1 MPKRLL
7 LLALQVLLGAAARV
21 QYLTLFSSHQQ
32 VCPGRVLHVRVN
44 YSASDARPTDGISFR
59 VSWDTRFFTLV
70 KKVRGHGAGYG
81 ECELNDFAHRRPSTQ
96 LDRHE
101 WVQYVCADH
110 RTRTSVSAKN
120 VLPGTVQGVV
130 QLTLV
135 SRPDMPAGTKTQI
148 KLVPGRLHGSGY
160 EIVAQKPLVIEAK
173 SGECSTDCE
182 VSEFAEWS
190 ACTAKCGGGL
200 RTRSRQVLQR
210 AQGSGKACPSAW
222 ETAYCNQHRCDD
234 LEVGSSVKSEPCL
247 VGPWHP
253 WGQCS
258 NTCGGGLQHRTRE
271 VVLHG
276 TPGAVCPRLHHAR
289 VCNTPMCP
297 PSYEGWGGKHCE
309 RPDGKFV
316 PHGWLGAGTGD
327 NYCNLCDCSSGSYEC
342 QKKRCAPV
350 RNKQGTC
357 SHVSCHWRD
366 GKMPKRVRLITG
378 RLDTEGG
385 LRFHTVINVRHSS
398 AEAAG
403 THQNCAANKDQM
415 TCACS
420 CTGGAANPSIWE
432 GAAATPPPQKAMLLS
447 APTPSPTPVPTYPR
461 ITTPGHKGAVTKL
474 PATSA
479 DDDAL
484 DTGVSDVV
492 GGGISARGGCDLG
505 CVVRTGR
512 FATSCD
518 GIVYK
523 LAVPSHCGAPGAS
536 CPIIM
541 NVHGY
546 GMDAEQLDAASK
558 MSAAGNAAGF
568 VVIMPSEPRG
578 YWVPDMHHDQLIAF
592 LREAKAHF
600 RATRTHV
607 AGFSQG
613 AFAAWRMLCA
623 ASDLICSIAPLSASG
638 MELWGAGY
646 GSTCFSDGGKGPA
659 TARSVLYASGTRD
672 PITPANNFAPQV
684 RNVRRVYGMANEAAV
699 TVRRGSKYEWF
710 RYSARGVRLEAVSFD
725 WAAPVP
731 AALAEAEASVLRL
744 PAVAGVAELNARARA
759 ALLAAALAKHTSHCI
774 PMASGAALYTCAHY
788 GGEVAAFD
796 WGGEAVKFFAAN
808 PCVPAAPATPK
819 AKCSARTV
827 DSSVASDEM
836 SGQAGLLAATKPP
849 TPIAYVPAHA
859 GSIVSSKLDD
869 FDDEEDQPLDLVS
882 PTPAPEAAR
891 RPTINQKIKIDTTA
905 IIVPEHKKPEVALEQ
920 DFVDEQGDDGGLDNL
935 AAINIPS
942 NP

>member
-1 MPKRLL
+1 MVEFGQTDAMPPLLQLL
-7 LLALQVLLGAAARV
+7 LLALQLALGAAARV

-44 YSASDARPTDGISFR
+44 YAASDARPTDGISFR

-81 ECELNDFAHRRPSTQ
+81 ECEMNDFAHRRPSTQ

-173 SGECSTDCE
+173 SGRCSTDCE

-210 AQGSGKACPSAW
+210 AQGSGKACPPAW

-247 VGPWHP
+247 VGPWQP
-253 WGQCS
+253 WRQCS

-297 PSYEGWGGKHCE
+297 PSYEGWGGKQCE

-327 NYCNLCDCSSGSYEC
+327 NYCNLCDCSNGSYEC

-350 RNKQGTC
+350 RNKQGAC

-398 AEAAG
+398 AETAG
-403 THQNCAANKDQM
+403 THQNCAANKGQM

-420 CTGGAANPSIWE
+420 CTGDAANPSIWK

-447 APTPSPTPVPTYPR
+447 APSPSPTPVPTYPR

-484 DTGVSDVV
+484 DTGV
-492 GGGISARGGCDLG
+492 
-505 CVVRTGR
+505 
-512 FATSCD
+512 F
-518 GIVYK
+518 
-523 LAVPSHCGAPGAS
+523 
-536 CPIIM
+536 
-541 NVHGY
+541 
-546 GMDAEQLDAASK
+546 E
-558 MSAAGNAAGF
+558 
-568 VVIMPSEPRG
+568 
-578 YWVPDMHHDQLIAF
+578 
-592 LREAKAHF
+592 
-600 RATRTHV
+600 
-607 AGFSQG
+607 
-613 AFAAWRMLCA
+613 
-623 ASDLICSIAPLSASG
+623 
-638 MELWGAGY
+638 
-646 GSTCFSDGGKGPA
+646 
-659 TARSVLYASGTRD
+659 
-672 PITPANNFAPQV
+672 
-684 RNVRRVYGMANEAAV
+684 
-699 TVRRGSKYEWF
+699 
-710 RYSARGVRLEAVSFD
+710 
-725 WAAPVP
+725 
-731 AALAEAEASVLRL
+731 
-744 PAVAGVAELNARARA
+744 
-759 ALLAAALAKHTSHCI
+759 
-774 PMASGAALYTCAHY
+774 
-788 GGEVAAFD
+788 
-796 WGGEAVKFFAAN
+796 
-808 PCVPAAPATPK
+808 
-819 AKCSARTV
+819 
-827 DSSVASDEM
+827 SSVAPDEM
-836 SGQAGLLAATKPP
+836 PGQAGMLAATKPP
-849 TPIAYVPAHA
+849 TPIAYMPAHA
-859 GSIVSSKLDD
+859 GSVVSSKLDD
-869 FDDEEDQPLDLVS
+869 FDDEADQPLDLIS
-882 PTPAPEAAR
+882 PTPTPEAVR